1 MSTTPDWPPAMQPP
15 IPDMVVDLVRTV
27 LPGIHTQM
35 NQMRLYSLQVRQ
47 ATIKAM
53 NQSIKSS
60 RDADKQL
67 FELVQAMLPIAYRQ
81 AMRMRLGLLE
91 IHEASILAM
100 NQALEQGMKTDQQL
114 YDACLEL
121 LNDDGQQEVSAE
133 DVEIEEEI
141 VVDLDD
147 EIVEEEVM
155 E

>member
-1 MSTTPDWPPAMQPP
+1 
-15 IPDMVVDLVRTV
+15 
-27 LPGIHTQM
+27 
-35 NQMRLYSLQVRQ
+35 
-47 ATIKAM
+47 
-53 NQSIKSS
+53 
-60 RDADKQL
+60 
-67 FELVQAMLPIAYRQ
+67 
-81 AMRMRLGLLE
+81 MRLGLLE

-121 LNDDGQQEVSAE
+121 LNNDDQQEASAE